1 MNKLAAV
8 AALAAL
14 VVVGS
19 AQAKKPGS
27 PKAPETPKTPKAPKA
42 PATCV
47 PNTVGFRASGVL
59 ITASLQ
65 AEGNGRYHG
74 LLKVNVA
81 KANHHA
87 STGEET
93 YTLTNARVKFHHGV
107 SATAPPP
114 GSLVK
119 LSGNVT
125 ELANKH
131 CSTSGFTPTVTIR
144 KLDIK
149 PAKTK

>member
-1 MNKLAAV
+1 MNKLAAL

-19 AQAKKPGS
+19 AQAKKPAS
-27 PKAPETPKTPKAPKA
+27 PHTPKAPKA

-59 ITASLQ
+59 IMASLE
-65 AEGNGRYHG
+65 AEGKGRYHG

-81 KANHHA
+81 KANHRA
-87 STGEET
+87 PTGEET

-107 SATAPPP
+107 SATAPAP

-119 LSGNVT
+119 LSGSIT
-125 ELANKH
+125 ELPNKH
-131 CSTSGFTPTVTIR
+131 CSTAGFTPTVTIT
-144 KLDIK
+144 KVDIK
-149 PAKTK
+149 RAKKK

>member
-1 MNKLAAV
+1 MNKLAAL

-19 AQAKKPGS
+19 AQAKKPES
-27 PKAPETPKTPKAPKA
+27 PKAPKA

-59 ITASLQ
+59 IKASLE
-65 AEGNGRYHG
+65 AEGKGRYHG

-81 KANHHA
+81 KANHRA
-87 STGEET
+87 PTGEET

-107 SATAPPP
+107 SATAPAP

-119 LSGNVT
+119 LSGSIT
-125 ELANKH
+125 ELPNKH
-131 CSTSGFTPTVTIR
+131 CSTAGFTPTVTIT
-144 KLDIK
+144 KVDIK
-149 PAKTK
+149 RAKKK

>member
-1 MNKLAAV
+1 MNKLAAL

-19 AQAKKPGS
+19 AQAKKPES
-27 PKAPETPKTPKAPKA
+27 PKAPKA

-59 ITASLQ
+59 STASLE
-65 AEGNGRYHG
+65 AEGKGRYHG
-74 LLKVNVA
+74 LLKVNVT

-87 STGEET
+87 PTGEQT

-107 SATAPPP
+107 NAMAPAA

-119 LSGNVT
+119 LSGNIT
-125 ELANKH
+125 ELPNKH
-131 CSTSGFTPTVTIR
+131 CSTAGFTPTVTIT
-144 KLDIK
+144 KVDIK
-149 PAKTK
+149 RAKKK

>member
-1 MNKLAAV
+1 MNKLAAL

-14 VVVGS
+14 GVVGS

-27 PKAPETPKTPKAPKA
+27 PKAPKA
-42 PATCV
+42 PAACV

-59 ITASLQ
+59 ITASLA
-65 AEGNGRYHG
+65 AEGKGRYHG

-87 STGEET
+87 PTGEQP
-93 YTLTNARVKFHHGV
+93 YTLTNVRVEFHHGV
-107 SATAPPP
+107 NAVAPAP

-119 LSGNVT
+119 LSGNIT
-125 ELANKH
+125 ELPNKH
-131 CSTSGFTPTVTIR
+131 CSTAGFTPTVTI
-144 KLDIK
+144 KKVDIK
-149 PAKTK
+149 RAKKK